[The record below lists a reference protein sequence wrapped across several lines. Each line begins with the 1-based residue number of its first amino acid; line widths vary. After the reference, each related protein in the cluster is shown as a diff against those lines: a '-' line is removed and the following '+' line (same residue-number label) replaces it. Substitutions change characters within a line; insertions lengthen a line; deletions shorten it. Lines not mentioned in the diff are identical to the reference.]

1 MLSVV
6 IPTLRNG
13 KDLVNAIV
21 SAKEADQII
30 VVNDGGYYDIDP
42 KLRGPDF
49 KHLTILDNTKNRGV
63 TYSRNRGYL
72 NATEGPIIFLDADDA
87 LLPSAIS
94 IVKKKIQRNPQY
106 GIFLFQSLLE
116 DKKFEKNVIVDRH
129 DPETLITNANKG
141 EKTIVI
147 NKKKNF
153 RKLPF
158 VSKFRGH
165 ELAGLYR
172 FSTVNS
178 IKILWAPEKI
188 RLYTKNSNGLSA
200 KRFSRDRALL
210 IMDGHLTTAAIAKTR
225 GKCRYTLLYVLKA
238 TKYWLIAKMNTKS
251 KD

>member
-6 IPTLRNG
+6 IPTFRNG
-13 KDLVNAIV
+13 EDLVNAII

-30 VVNDGGYYDIDP
+30 VVNDGGYYDIDQR
-42 KLRGPDF
+42 LRGPDF
-49 KHLTILDNTKNRGV
+49 KHLTILDNIKNRGV

-72 NATEGPIIFLDADDA
+72 NATEGPIVFLDADDV
-87 LLPSAIS
+87 LLPCAIS
-94 IVKKKIQRNPQY
+94 IVKKKIQQNPKF

-116 DKKFEKNVIVDRH
+116 NKTFKKNDIVDRH
-129 DPETLITNANKG
+129 DPETLIKNANKG

-147 NKKKNF
+147 NKKMHF

-172 FSTVNS
+172 FSIINN

-188 RLYTKNSNGLSA
+188 RQYTNNVNGLSA
-200 KRFSRDRALL
+200 KRFSRERALL
-210 IMDGHLTTAAIAKTR
+210 IMGGHLTTAAIAKTR
-225 GKCRYTLLYVLKA
+225 RNYHYTLLYVLKA
-238 TKYWLIAKMNTKS
+238 TKYWLIAKINTKN